1 LSRRLGLLLRSD
13 AFFGAVL
20 RIAALISGAVT
31 LAVFAFLVAQ
41 SYPLLREVG
50 WSAFFTDED
59 WAPTDGRFNFVP
71 MLVGTFWA
79 MLGSVVL
86 ATPLGIGV
94 AAFHVYYAPPHLA
107 AVSRAVVWLLAGIP
121 SVVYGFWGLVR
132 IAPLINVYQ
141 PPGLSLLAGILIL
154 AIMILPTMALTAE
167 AAFAAVP
174 EAYIAGAR
182 ALGLGRWATLRSVAI
197 PAARAGLLTG
207 VILEVG
213 RAIGETMAVIM
224 VMGNTVQ
231 LPGSVF
237 DTARTLTANIA
248 LEMAYALGS
257 HQRALFVSGL
267 TLLIIATAL
276 ALLAEAVSRRS
287 ETP

>member
-1 LSRRLGLLLRSD
+1 
-13 AFFGAVL
+13 
-20 RIAALISGAVT
+20 
-31 LAVFAFLVAQ
+31 
-41 SYPLLREVG
+41 
-50 WSAFFTDED
+50 
-59 WAPTDGRFNFVP
+59 
-71 MLVGTFWA
+71 
-79 MLGSVVL
+79 
-86 ATPLGIGV
+86 
-94 AAFHVYYAPPHLA
+94 
-107 AVSRAVVWLLAGIP
+107 
-121 SVVYGFWGLVR
+121 VR
-132 IAPLINVYQ
+132 IAPLIDLYQ

-207 VILEVG
+207 VSLEVG

-231 LPGSVF
+231 LPRSVF